1 MSRYVGA
8 EEKLE
13 LSFRSGNSGTG
24 AQGQFVRAHPFA
36 RPTTTLRDKR
46 RSAMVEYALVIAVFC
61 AILFAIVAF
70 ARALHA
76 YHFADNAAHGAAPY
90 ALVRGAPRQG

>member
-1 MSRYVGA
+1 
-8 EEKLE
+8 
-13 LSFRSGNSGTG
+13 
-24 AQGQFVRAHPFA
+24 
-36 RPTTTLRDKR
+36 
-46 RSAMVEYALVIAVFC
+46 MVEYALVIAVFC